1 MGQSISGGERSMR
14 ERDKQM
20 KMAGC
25 PVTAEG
31 RLSFCMLAYRLNLD
45 RLQNASMKI
54 SQADSMKYLKLCD
67 KYFIGWLRKYKPPA
81 GRKTR
86 LRVCTFVGVAD
97 RSAFA
102 FTFDKSNK
110 TYSASDFACRLVF
123 GWNMIRCGQIFM

>member
-1 MGQSISGGERSMR
+1 MR

-31 RLSFCMLAYRLNLD
+31 SLSFCMLAYRLNLD

-86 LRVCTFVGVAD
+86 LRVAFLMGLPVKN
-97 RSAFA
+97 AFA
-102 FTFDKSNK
+102 LLLTKVTKPPYPAKVS
-110 TYSASDFACRLVF
+110 
-123 GWNMIRCGQIFM
+123 